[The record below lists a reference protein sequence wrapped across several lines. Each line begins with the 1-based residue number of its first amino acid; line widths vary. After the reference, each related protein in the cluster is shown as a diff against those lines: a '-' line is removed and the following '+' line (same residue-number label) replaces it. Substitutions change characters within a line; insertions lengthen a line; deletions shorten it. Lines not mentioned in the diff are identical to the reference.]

1 MAGAFTCRQYR
12 QRAAGR
18 KDDARCFL
26 SIIPTA
32 TSCSICKTVLER
44 LTRISTSDLRVNEQI
59 RAREVRV
66 ITDSNENVGVL
77 SLPAALELAESKGMD
92 LVEVS
97 PNAKPPVC
105 RIMDYGKFQY
115 ERQRRERK
123 ARKQQK
129 VVEIKEIQLRPKTD
143 DHHLS
148 FKVRDARRWIESG
161 MKVRVRVRFRG
172 RERDYPDIAR
182 ERLQAIANELKEVA
196 SVEQMP
202 SLEGSTMLMVLA
214 PIGDKKK

>member
-1 MAGAFTCRQYR
+1 M
-12 QRAAGR
+12 
-18 KDDARCFL
+18 
-26 SIIPTA
+26 
-32 TSCSICKTVLER
+32 
-44 LTRISTSDLRVNEQI
+44 NEQI

-66 ITDSNENVGVL
+66 IISLGEKQDNLGVMTLNE
-77 SLPAALELAESKGMD
+77 ALDLAESKGMD

-129 VVEIKEIQLRPKTD
+129 QVEVKEIQLRPKTD
-143 DHHLS
+143 DHHLG
-148 FKVRDARRWIESG
+148 FKVRDARKWIEDG

-182 ERLQAIANELKEVA
+182 ARLEGIAQELKEVA
-196 SVEQMP
+196 VVEQAP

-214 PIGDKKK
+214 PSPDKKK

>member
-1 MAGAFTCRQYR
+1 M
-12 QRAAGR
+12 
-18 KDDARCFL
+18 
-26 SIIPTA
+26 
-32 TSCSICKTVLER
+32 
-44 LTRISTSDLRVNEQI
+44 NEQI